1 MIEISADLDETT
13 REYLLNIL
21 QDEDSYDDFDV
32 LVDTVQSLLGAE
44 DRTVAEKLVNS
55 LAPSKTSALPQLQQ
69 RPAQV
74 PLADASNQSCE
85 DDHSS
90 TSGSSDDEAISKSPQ
105 QTKDQKRITRLQK
118 KQEKKAQ
125 RQQKHKN
132 VSKAGKD
139 GGTNLHTKVAQINAA
154 SAQELEDLDDYASAW
169 QQIKSEAAASGEQ
182 AVWGGRGAGG
192 RGVNRGLGVYR
203 GKDAVV
209 QNLTLGFGGRDLLS
223 QTHLAIS
230 HGHRYGL
237 MGQNGVG
244 KVSLYKSRIAPWLYR
259 LLSHAIVHV
268 TVNTAEKNS
277 IRKCARLAYAS
288 FY

>member
-1 MIEISADLDETT
+1 
-13 REYLLNIL
+13 
-21 QDEDSYDDFDV
+21 
-32 LVDTVQSLLGAE
+32 LLGAE

-55 LAPSKTSALPQLQQ
+55 LAPSKTPALPQLQQ